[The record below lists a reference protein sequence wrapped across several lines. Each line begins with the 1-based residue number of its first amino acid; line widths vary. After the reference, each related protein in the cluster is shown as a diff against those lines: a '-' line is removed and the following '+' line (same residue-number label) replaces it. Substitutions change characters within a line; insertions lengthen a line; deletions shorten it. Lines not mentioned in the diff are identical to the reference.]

1 MTKTMEKIGCHAHPE
16 ARAKKRCAECG
27 EKACERRC
35 FLNGRTKYCKPC
47 RDKMK
52 KEKAEQKPS
61 RTMKA
66 LETLADGFTFAA
78 GVCDTVQVVA
88 SVAVLALVG
97 FAYVALKSL
106 DWFLQ

>member
-1 MTKTMEKIGCHAHPE
+1 MTETMEKIGCHAHPE

-52 KEKAEQKPS
+52 KLAEPS
-61 RTMKA
+61 RAVKA
-66 LETLADGFTFAA
+66 IKKVDDGIGLALGVMDTLQFVGSI
-78 GVCDTVQVVA
+78 V
-88 SVAVLALVG
+88 VLALCG
-97 FAYVALKSL
+97 GAYLALKSL
-106 DWFLQ
+106 GWLLE